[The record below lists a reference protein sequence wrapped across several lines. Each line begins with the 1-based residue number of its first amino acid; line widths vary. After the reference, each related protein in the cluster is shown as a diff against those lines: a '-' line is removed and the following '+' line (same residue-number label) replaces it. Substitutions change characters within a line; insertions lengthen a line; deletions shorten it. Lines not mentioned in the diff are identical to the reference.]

1 VPSTPAAQMLT
12 LADVRHRLHISDST
26 ARRLIK
32 DGDLPSYKFA
42 GQLRFDPTEVQAY
55 IDRSR
60 VPAAS

>member
-1 VPSTPAAQMLT
+1 MDKATAQFLT

-32 DGDLPSYKFA
+32 GGELPAFKFG
-42 GQLRFDPTEVQAY
+42 GQIRFDPVEVQAF

-60 VPAAS
+60 TAAAC